1 MILFLVLVSYCR
13 NYVNVSDHS
22 RFWNIKERSVSDI
35 ERSCQD
41 QLPYWTRFIYDN
53 TTNAIVPHNCTTS
66 QPDFPNP
73 PCGSLYRGWIKGEH
87 ASPKEGNN
95 IALFSDIL
103 FPLQLLTLL
112 CMDVG
117 WILLD
122 SGRLHLLF
130 FISNCQTIAEVK
142 PLLLFEFSETLIG
155 NTHANSDQLYPDT
168 GKKSNRVFFQYL
180 NSYMQNLSNLR
191 NHLRYRCETLRL
203 VITK

>member
-73 PCGSLYRGWIKGEH
+73 PCGSLYRGWIQGDYPAPEDGKFIE
-87 ASPKEGNN
+87 
-95 IALFSDIL
+95 LY
-103 FPLQLLTLL
+103 
-112 CMDVG
+112 
-117 WILLD
+117 
-122 SGRLHLLF
+122 F
-130 FISNCQTIAEVK
+130 FI
-142 PLLLFEFSETLIG
+142 LI
-155 NTHANSDQLYPDT
+155 
-168 GKKSNRVFFQYL
+168 
-180 NSYMQNLSNLR
+180 
-191 NHLRYRCETLRL
+191 C
-203 VITK
+203 I